1 MPEFSGPRN
10 GPGAVARDLRS
21 QLYQRPAT
29 VRQQRFQ
36 VIHRPQG
43 AHASA
48 AQQNS
53 TAVARHPPFGGPCVQ
68 AIRCAPI
75 GCVNM
80 RQNSPKPQPANEM
93 QVS

>member
-43 AHASA
+43 CACQRGTAELDGGCQTPSFRRAVRAGNPMRAYRLRERAPKFTETSAS
-48 AQQNS
+48 
-53 TAVARHPPFGGPCVQ
+53 
-68 AIRCAPI
+68 
-75 GCVNM
+75 
-80 RQNSPKPQPANEM
+80 E
-93 QVS
+93 